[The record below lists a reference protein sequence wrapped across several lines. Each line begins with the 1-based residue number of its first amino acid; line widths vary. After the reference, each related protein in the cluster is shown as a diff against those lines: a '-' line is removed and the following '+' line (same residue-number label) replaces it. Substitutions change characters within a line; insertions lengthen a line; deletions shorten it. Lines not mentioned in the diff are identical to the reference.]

1 MEGPP
6 PAVESLTGTPET
18 RADQGG
24 DPACWAHVF
33 PFEAEIPVTPE
44 DDPKPEGL

>member
-1 MEGPP
+1 MEGPTP
-6 PAVESLTGTPET
+6 ALEILTGAVEP

-33 PFEAEIPVTPE
+33 PFEAEIAATPE
-44 DDPKPEGL
+44 DDPRPGDS